1 MYLLYIM
8 NKQQSVSAVTV
19 PGNAHIVQ
27 PAYAVASG
35 SQEKPLEMT
44 TYPAPATML
53 QHNTGSANLQ
63 NPLIVIQ
70 NPAGMTGLQ
79 AQPTVPQ
86 YPVGMAGV
94 QAPPG
99 VIQYSPEITSTQ
111 VLPGD
116 PQNPLNTV
124 PGPTQTSSYPQW
136 NMSFMSFPEFNPKK
150 FINEEVRTLGAIQI
164 LIGLFHIASAANPQL
179 YQTATLLG
187 LSGYL
192 VWGGLSFIIS
202 GSLSV
207 CAEKSANSCMV
218 NASIGMNVVSSIFS
232 LLGII
237 IIITDLCLSPSQNA
251 SLMSC
256 LNAISGALLPFVFLE
271 FIITCVVSHFGCQA
285 VCWARFENMTVISPI
300 FGSNTVNTTNGL
312 VNSTNGPV
320 NSTNGPVN
328 MTNGSVNTTN
338 GPVNTTNGPINTT
351 SPHSATNIPVQP
363 NVQPN
368 VPNNAF
374 PEHSYKNGADL
385 AQK

>member
-1 MYLLYIM
+1 M
-8 NKQQSVSAVTV
+8 NKQQGVSAVTV
-19 PGNAHIVQ
+19 PGNAHAVQ
-27 PAYAVASG
+27 PTYAVASG
-35 SQEKPLEMT
+35 GQDTPLEMT
-44 TYPAPATML
+44 AYPAPATML
-53 QHNTGSANLQ
+53 QHNPGSANLQ

-70 NPAGMTGLQ
+70 SPAGMTGLQ
-79 AQPTVPQ
+79 AQPAVPQ
-86 YPVGMAGV
+86 YPMGMAGV

-99 VIQYSPEITSTQ
+99 VIQYSPEITSAQ

-116 PQNPLNTV
+116 TQNPLNTV

-179 YQTATLLG
+179 YRAHTPLG

-207 CAEKSANSCMV
+207 CAEKSANSCM
-218 NASIGMNVVSSIFS
+218 
-232 LLGII
+232 
-237 IIITDLCLSPSQNA
+237 
-251 SLMSC
+251 SC
-256 LNAISGALLPFVFLE
+256 LDAISGALFPFVLLE

-285 VCWARFENMTVISPI
+285 VCWAHFENISVMSPI
-300 FGSNTVNTTNGL
+300 FSSNTVNT
-312 VNSTNGPV
+312 TNGPV
-320 NSTNGPVN
+320 NSTNGP
-328 MTNGSVNTTN
+328 VNTTN
-338 GPVNTTNGPINTT
+338 GPVNTTNGPVNTTNGPVNTT
-351 SPHSATNIPVQP
+351 SPHSATNIPVQLS
-363 NVQPN
+363 VQPT

-385 AQK
+385 TQN